1 MQVVDGNQSK
11 YNLLYVVELNLEE
24 NLFANINFLLI
35 DTHMSTEDIPVVR
48 VNEDTVKMYRF
59 GSTVPSTIS
68 NQCGC

>member
-35 DTHMSTEDIPVVR
+35 DTHE
-48 VNEDTVKMYRF
+48 YR
-59 GSTVPSTIS
+59 GYTSRTSK
-68 NQCGC
+68 